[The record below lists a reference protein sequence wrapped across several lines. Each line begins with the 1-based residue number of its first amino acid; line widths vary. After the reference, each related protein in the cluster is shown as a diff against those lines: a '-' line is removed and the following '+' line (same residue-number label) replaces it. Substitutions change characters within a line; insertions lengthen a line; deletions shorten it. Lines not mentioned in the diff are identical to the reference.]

1 MKRTHADRPNW
12 SRVIEK
18 RFNLDYIDDSDFK
31 GFLSIICIDKVR
43 EPLVLDVSDSK
54 VCLVDDD
61 YIWTQHF
68 PNNSNYALT
77 TMFNKEQEVV
87 QWYFD
92 ICNGNKVNEIGVPYY
107 DDLYLDV
114 VVLPSGE
121 IILLDEDELND
132 AFENNEISK
141 EEYDLANYEAEKLI
155 DSIKNGKTNLLK
167 NTKHYLEHMLS
178 LIND

>member
-1 MKRTHADRPNW
+1 MKRTYADRPDW

-18 RFNLDYIDDSDFK
+18 RFKFDYIDHDDFR

-43 EPLVLDVSDSK
+43 EPLVLNVSDNRL
-54 VCLVDDD
+54 CLVDDG

-68 PNNSNYALT
+68 PNDSKFALT
-77 TMFNKEQEVV
+77 TMFNREQEVV

-92 ICNGNKVNEIGVPYY
+92 ICNGNRVNDIGIPYY

-132 AFENNEISK
+132 AFKNNEISK
-141 EEYDLANYEAEKLI
+141 DEYDLAHYEAEKLI

-167 NTKHYLEHMLS
+167 NTKQFLYHMLS

>member
-1 MKRTHADRPNW
+1 MKRTYADRPNW

-18 RFNLDYIDDSDFK
+18 RFNLDYIDDGDFK

-43 EPLVLDVSDSK
+43 EPLVLSVSNNRL
-54 VCLVDDD
+54 CLIDDG

-68 PNNSNYALT
+68 PIESKYALT

-92 ICNGNKVNEIGVPYY
+92 ICNGNKINDIGIPYY

-121 IILLDEDELND
+121 IIMPDEDELND
-132 AFENNEISK
+132 AFKNNEISI
-141 EEYDLANYEAEKLI
+141 EEYNLAYYEAEKLI
-155 DSIKNGKTNLLK
+155 NSIKSGKTNLLK
-167 NTKHYLEHMLS
+167 NTKAYLNHMLS